1 MAEMAD
7 ENEMARLAGP
17 EWGDPQAS
25 VVAAAPEALEMDA
38 ATPVVDSVQTE
49 SGEPTAEPSLENDGP
64 LPASIEANETP
75 SGDVPDSNTE
85 MEATSVNDEQEGRN
99 PNTFTGTEDG
109 VDSGTG
115 ALGTA
120 GTPVTTGYGV
130 SGSTVG
136 TGSRRRRKKQEQGDY
151 RGATPETVPYD
162 AGGRETGDAGVLQGS
177 EREASVVDAN
187 SDSGRLEASVPRDS
201 GGRDVYEQ
209 SDGYAENLERDQ
221 IEGTVES
228 SAHESGGTNIPGTED
243 PRGLGDNTDETS

>member
-1 MAEMAD
+1 
-7 ENEMARLAGP
+7 
-17 EWGDPQAS
+17 
-25 VVAAAPEALEMDA
+25 
-38 ATPVVDSVQTE
+38 VVDEAQTE
-49 SGEPTAEPSLENDGP
+49 PGEPTAGPSIENDGP
-64 LPASIEANETP
+64 LPASIEANEVP
-75 SGDVPDSNTE
+75 SSDAPTSNAE

-99 PNTFTGTEDG
+99 PNTFTGTEDA

-136 TGSRRRRKKQEQGDY
+136 TGTRRRRKKQEQGDF

-201 GGRDVYEQ
+201 EGRDVYEQ

-221 IEGTVES
+221 VGRTSTGSAQES
-228 SAHESGGTNIPGTED
+228 AGTNIPGTED
-243 PRGLGDNTDETS
+243 PRGLGDNTDETSGT